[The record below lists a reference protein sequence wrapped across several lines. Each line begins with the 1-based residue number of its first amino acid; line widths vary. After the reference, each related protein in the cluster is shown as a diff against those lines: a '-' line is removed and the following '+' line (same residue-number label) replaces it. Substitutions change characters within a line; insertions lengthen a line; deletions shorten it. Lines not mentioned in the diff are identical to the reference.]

1 MAGDLHQ
8 TIVNLIQDAPELS
21 ASLLARAAPEVYPPT
36 EHVRAETACNEVG
49 SRMTTER
56 SADNV
61 VKLAWPDGY
70 SAVVICE
77 TQNEWSDQKYLRL
90 PGYLARA
97 FEDHGGCDV
106 EVLMICAS
114 DRLAARYRD
123 GIRLNRRTRFFP
135 LALSPSQFELLSDP
149 EAPGASAEM
158 AAVALLLN
166 RKTEPDMQVIS
177 TLDALLAKIDA
188 TRGAQI
194 AEAVMALRGGVAQTL
209 LEEIMTAQ
217 TYEYHSEFADRLRAE
232 GRDEGRDEGRAE
244 GRFEGRAEGRAE
256 GATGEAR
263 RMFYLAVE
271 GLGLTL
277 SRADRERVEAC
288 QDPMQIER
296 WLRKALK
303 ASTSAELF
311 RD

>member
-1 MAGDLHQ
+1 MS
-8 TIVNLIQDAPELS
+8 VRNL
-21 ASLLARAAPEVYPPT
+21 
-36 EHVRAETACNEVG
+36 
-49 SRMTTER
+49 
-56 SADNV
+56 
-61 VKLAWPDGY
+61 
-70 SAVVICE
+70 
-77 TQNEWSDQKYLRL
+77 TQNEWSDEKYLRL

-135 LALSPSQFELLSDP
+135 LALSPS
-149 EAPGASAEM
+149 APGASAEM

-166 RKTEPDMQVIS
+166 RKTEPGMQVIS
-177 TLDALLAKIDA
+177 TLDALLAEIDA

-217 TYEYHSEFADRLRAE
+217 TYEYHSEFADRLRA
-232 GRDEGRDEGRAE
+232 EGRDEGRAE

-288 QDPMQIER
+288 QDPTQIER

-303 ASTSAELF
+303 ASNSAELF
-311 RD
+311 SD